1 MPLMTWTADLSVG
14 LPDIDREHHWLLDA
28 TNLLHDELS
37 QPTPNPTVVGNTL
50 HGLMDYT
57 VNHFVG
63 EESLFQRLRYP
74 QADAHRA
81 LHDRFTAQVM
91 GLINDHEAG
100 KDIGTDTLELL
111 KNWLIQHI
119 MVADKAY
126 APFILA
132 ADSAAQS
139 LRTDRLFGPK
149 RPRAWAHKRGKQRAR
164 QQG

>member
-28 TNLLHDELS
+28 TNLLYDELS
-37 QPTPNPTVVGNTL
+37 KPAPNPTVVGDTL

-63 EESLFQRLRYP
+63 EESLFQRMNYP

-91 GLINDHEAG
+91 GLIHDHEAG
-100 KDIGTDTLELL
+100 QDIGTHTLELL

-132 ADSAAQS
+132 ADSAARS
-139 LRTDRLFGPK
+139 ARAGRWPGPK
-149 RPRAWAHKRGKQRAR
+149 RPRAWAGKHGKQRAR
-164 QQG
+164 HPG